1 MFFSTIFALTGK
13 TDNMKRITNL
23 LPVLAI
29 SFAVLQGCTGTA
41 IVAGDNTNPA
51 SAPHTTGGGSAV
63 QATSGQASA
72 TQSTMP
78 AGTSKDTKTGNFSNA
93 HKASVE

>member
-1 MFFSTIFALTGK
+1 
-13 TDNMKRITNL
+13 MKRITYL
-23 LPVLAI
+23 LPILVT
-29 SFAVLQGCTGTA
+29 SFTILQGCAGTA

-51 SAPHTTGGGSAV
+51 SAPHTGSGGAV

-72 TQSTMP
+72 TQSTIP
-78 AGTSKDTKTGNFSNA
+78 AGTSKETKTGNFSNA